1 MTKDHLI
8 SIKEAAELLAVS
20 TKTIRRW
27 EQQGKI
33 KAIRT
38 AGGHRRFN
46 VSELLGTQNSAKLT
60 IVYARIGNHQ
70 STEDLE
76 SQITILQRF
85 CHENNWDSQVI
96 KDIGGGI
103 NSHNPGLVRLIKLIC
118 SKQVKRLILTHT
130 DRLLRIG
137 ADLIFTLCEIFGTQ
151 VMIVNSP
158 ENALVEE
165 ELTEDFNEILTVFKS
180 RLYGSRNSKNSQLL
194 ADLQEIARRLG

>member
-1 MTKDHLI
+1 MKDYLL

-60 IVYARIGNHQ
+60 IVYARIGKNQ
-70 STEDLE
+70 SSQDLAD
-76 SQITILQRF
+76 QIAILQRF
-85 CHENNWDSQVI
+85 CRENNWTSQVI
-96 KDIGGGI
+96 RDVGGGL
-103 NSHNPGLVRLIKLIC
+103 NGQNPGLVRLIKLIC
-118 SKQVKRLILTHT
+118 AKQVKRLILTHK

-137 ADLIFTLCEIFGTQ
+137 ADLVLTLCEIFGTE
-151 VMIVNSP
+151 VMIINRIEDS
-158 ENALVEE
+158 LVEE
-165 ELTEDFNEILTVFKS
+165 ELTEDFNEMITVFKS
-180 RLYGSRNSKNSQLL
+180 RLYGSRNSKNAELL
-194 ADLQEIARRLG
+194 TDLQEIARRLG